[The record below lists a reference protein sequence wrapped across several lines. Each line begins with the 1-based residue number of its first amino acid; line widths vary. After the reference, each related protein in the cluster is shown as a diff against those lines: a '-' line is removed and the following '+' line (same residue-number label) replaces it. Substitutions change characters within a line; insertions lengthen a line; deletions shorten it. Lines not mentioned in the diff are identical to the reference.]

1 MEKYDVFI
9 SCKSEDYKYAE
20 ELHKFL
26 TDNHINAFLASKELR
41 KLGDSEYRETIEEAL
56 EEAEHLII
64 FASNAEYIKS
74 KWVKYEWGL
83 FINAKLDDSKS
94 GNIITILKDVETK
107 NIPFALR
114 KYESLTLDNYQ
125 ESILGYVDTESSK
138 KRRLLIEKTKE
149 EELKKK
155 DKEQEERIRKENLR
169 IKLATLAEE
178 YRKAQSS
185 LSVDA
190 NKIFSVLG
198 SLDIKRK
205 KCVICQSENDI
216 KSAYCQNCGWPTS
229 PIDGVDGLE
238 YLCTSDEES
247 QKIYRHI
254 YSEYK
259 VLKSKAADTFNDS
272 TAENRTNKSSD
283 NQSAPSTRNFWNT
296 LKSKII
302 IFFPFLLVVLI
313 VVILPMTCHRSDY
326 IPDFDLA
333 EPAIEEVVPA
343 IEEDEE
349 DENQQEESVAI
360 FEPSKFPQKTFVDL
374 GLSVLWYSHNVGA
387 KKASDIGQYYKWGAL
402 KPFTSQDIGKK
413 PSWENDKPN
422 EISGNDL
429 YDVATANNHTINGK
443 TFRMPTAEEF
453 QELLDNC
460 IWEYGKLENQIGYSV
475 TSTTT
480 KEPVSIFLPLAGY
493 YSNDVQANNPIERN
507 RSLYY
512 WSGTIQQKNPN
523 LAIALECRDGQRC
536 LSSPSQVQG
545 LLIRPVAAK

>member
-1 MEKYDVFI
+1 M
-9 SCKSEDYKYAE
+9 
-20 ELHKFL
+20 
-26 TDNHINAFLASKELR
+26 
-41 KLGDSEYRETIEEAL
+41 

-138 KRRLLIEKTKE
+138 KRRLLIEKTRE

-169 IKLATLAEE
+169 IKLTTLAEE

-190 NKIFSVLG
+190 NKIFSVLS
-198 SLDIKRK
+198 SLDIKSK
-205 KCVICQSENDI
+205 KCVICQNENDI

-259 VLKSKAADTFNDS
+259 LLKSKAVETFNDS

-283 NQSAPSTRNFWNT
+283 NQSAPATRNFWNT

-313 VVILPMTCHRSDY
+313 VYVLGSDSDSE
-326 IPDFDLA
+326 IKCVTIGAAD
-333 EPAIEEVVPA
+333 
-343 IEEDEE
+343 IEEDTTEVVEAVVPVTNENNVVAKPNSNYIDYIEE
-349 DENQQEESVAI
+349 DIEPSISI

-387 KKASDIGQYYKWGAL
+387 KKASDIGQYYKWGAI
-402 KPFTSQDIGKK
+402 KPFTSQEIRKK

-429 YDVATANNHTINGK
+429 YDVASANNHTINGK

-493 YSNDVQANNPIERN
+493 YSNDVQANNPVERN